1 MTSLSITHRVS
12 SAYHPESQGALERW
26 HQTLKSILR
35 KYCLV
40 TGRDLDEGVPFAL
53 FAVRE
58 IVQESLGFSPADLVF
73 GHTVRGP
80 LRVLK
85 DQLISGSASS
95 QNVLTYVSRFRERL
109 HSACALARE
118 ALSASQKR
126 MKRHFDEKAVPRS
139 LQTGDQVLVL
149 LPIPGSSLSARFS
162 GPYCVGRKLSDTD
175 YVIQTPDRRRKS
187 RVCHVNMLKL
197 YRAKVTPHE
206 DSVEGSTG
214 PTVKSV
220 VPAVLVPGSYQVTE
234 GDEDGLELRSAP
246 QQTPRLL
253 NSKMLL
259 SLDSHLAYLDEERRA
274 DMVALIR
281 GFPCLFGDV
290 PSLTTVLKHDIDVG
304 GAAPI
309 RQHPY
314 RVNATKRLIM
324 SQEVSYLVENNLAS
338 SSSSPWSSP
347 CLLVPKPD
355 GTFRFCTDYRKVNAV
370 TIPDSYPLPR
380 IDDCVDTIGSA
391 RYVTKL
397 DLLKGYWQVPLT
409 ARASEISAFVTPD
422 KFQQY
427 SVMAFGMRNAPATFQ
442 RLVNIVLADVPHCA
456 AYLDDVVVYSSDWA
470 AHIDTLTTVFQR
482 LARASLALHLAK
494 CEFGRA
500 TVTYLG
506 KRVGGC
512 EVRPGEAKVTA
523 ITAFPVPTTRREL
536 RRFLGMAGYYRGF
549 CRNFSS
555 VAPLTSLLSP
565 FVPFAWSPDCQHAFA
580 SVKALLCSTPVLV
593 APDFEKPFK
602 LEVDA
607 CNVGAGA
614 VLIQEDSNGLDHPVC
629 YFLRKFNECQ
639 TRYSTIEQ
647 EALALLFALPIF

>member
-1 MTSLSITHRVS
+1 
-12 SAYHPESQGALERW
+12 
-26 HQTLKSILR
+26 
-35 KYCLV
+35 
-40 TGRDLDEGVPFAL
+40 
-53 FAVRE
+53 
-58 IVQESLGFSPADLVF
+58 
-73 GHTVRGP
+73 
-80 LRVLK
+80 
-85 DQLISGSASS
+85 
-95 QNVLTYVSRFRERL
+95 
-109 HSACALARE
+109 
-118 ALSASQKR
+118 

-197 YRAKVTPHE
+197 YHAKVTPHE

-214 PTVKSV
+214 PTVKSA

-253 NSKMLL
+253 NSQMLL

-314 RVNATKRLIM
+314 RVNTTKRLIM
-324 SQEVSYLVENNLAS
+324 SQEASYLVENNLAS

-427 SVMAFGMRNAPATFQ
+427 SVMAFGMRNAPATSQ
-442 RLVNIVLADVPHCA
+442 RLVNITLADVPHCA
-456 AYLDDVVVYSSDWA
+456 TYLDDVVVYSSHWA
-470 AHIDTLTTVFQR
+470 THVNTLTTV
-482 LARASLALHLAK
+482 LK
-494 CEFGRA
+494 
-500 TVTYLG
+500 Y
-506 KRVGGC
+506 
-512 EVRPGEAKVTA
+512 
-523 ITAFPVPTTRREL
+523 
-536 RRFLGMAGYYRGF
+536 
-549 CRNFSS
+549 
-555 VAPLTSLLSP
+555 
-565 FVPFAWSPDCQHAFA
+565 D
-580 SVKALLCSTPVLV
+580 
-593 APDFEKPFK
+593 
-602 LEVDA
+602 
-607 CNVGAGA
+607 
-614 VLIQEDSNGLDHPVC
+614 
-629 YFLRKFNECQ
+629 
-639 TRYSTIEQ
+639 
-647 EALALLFALPIF
+647 